1 MNHEALMNAPDLQRI
16 ALACL
21 DSWNAEPLPLDQR
34 SICYKWVARRYAT
47 MFGGSFHQAR
57 LVELERLGFLA
68 KDDTSRGGDRRY
80 YRLTDPVRVVE
91 ILKSSHAH

>member
-1 MNHEALMNAPDLQRI
+1 
-16 ALACL
+16 
-21 DSWNAEPLPLDQR
+21 
-34 SICYKWVARRYAT
+34 

-80 YRLTDPVRVVE
+80 YRLTDPVRLVE
-91 ILKSSHAH
+91 ILKSCNAN